1 MALLLQDGSYL
12 LLQTG
17 GSPSG
22 ILLLRGDPGAVFHA
36 AAPAWRTADFGDGTS
51 IVSWSG
57 PLDPNERKI
66 YTINVGTELNGIQ
79 DTIRSVDVE
88 MSGLAVLSG
97 LRIYGV
103 TNDQTQVSI
112 WFEINAADRSR
123 PGWQSPGE
131 THLVTVTVTSMGG
144 HIFQRDASLRISEL

>member
-1 MALLLQDGSYL
+1 MPLLLQDGSYL
-12 LLQTG
+12 LLQEAG
-17 GSPSG
+17 EPAGK
-22 ILLLRGDPGAVFHA
+22 LLLKGDPGAVFHA
-36 AAPAWRTADFGDGTS
+36 IAPAWRTADFGNGTS
-51 IVSWSG
+51 IVSWGG

-66 YTINVGTELNGIQ
+66 YTINAATELNGIQ
-79 DTIRSVDVE
+79 DSIRSVYVE

-112 WFEINAADRSR
+112 WFEINPADRSR
-123 PGWQSPGE
+123 TGWRPPGE
-131 THLVTVTVTSMGG
+131 THIVTITVTSMDG

>member
-22 ILLLRGDPGAVFHA
+22 ILLTRGDPGAVFHA
-36 AAPAWRTADFGDGTS
+36 AAPPWRTADFGDGTA

-57 PLDPNERKI
+57 ALDPNERKI
-66 YTINVGTELNGIQ
+66 YTVNAATELNGIQ
-79 DTIRSVDVE
+79 DSIRSVDVE
-88 MSGLAVLSG
+88 MSGLAILSG

-112 WFEINAADRSR
+112 WFEINPADRSR
-123 PGWQSPGE
+123 PGWQAPGE
-131 THLVTVTVTSMGG
+131 VHIVTVTVTSMGG
-144 HIFQRDASLRISEL
+144 HIFQRDISLRISEL

>member
-1 MALLLQDGSYL
+1 MALLLQDGGYL

-17 GSPSG
+17 GAPAG

-36 AAPAWRTADFGDGTS
+36 TAPSWRTANFGDGTTV
-51 IVSWSG
+51 VSWSS

-66 YTINVGTELNGIQ
+66 YTINATTELNGIN

-88 MSGLAVLSG
+88 MSGLAILAG

-103 TNDQTQVSI
+103 TNDETQVSI

-123 PGWQSPGE
+123 PVWSSPGE
-131 THLVTVTVTSMGG
+131 THLITVTITSMNG
-144 HIFQRDASLRISEL
+144 HVFQRDVSLKISQL